1 MLSECPAKKDVG
13 LDATEVM
20 YVMMPP
26 EWCEPMDWSACEEG
40 CS

>member
-1 MLSECPAKKDVG
+1 MLSECPMKKDVG

-26 EWCEPMDWSACEEG
+26 EWCEPVDWSA
-40 CS
+40 